1 MRIVQVIPGSG
12 GGFYCENCLRDEAL
26 VRALQALGHQPLM
39 VPLYLPLATE
49 GPSPTET
56 EEVFFGGVNVYL
68 QQKLRLF
75 RRTPRWL
82 DRLFDARW
90 LLRLA
95 GRLAG
100 MTSAKVL
107 GETTLSMLR
116 GEHGRQVKEL
126 ERLVEF
132 LSSRARPD
140 ALYLSNALLLGLA
153 RRMRQALDA
162 PILCALQDEDFFLDA
177 LPEPYRRQAWD
188 ELADRAG
195 DADGFIAVSDYYAER
210 MRRRLELPG
219 ENVHVARTG
228 IAAGDYAPA
237 EAPPDPPAIGY
248 LSRLCPE
255 KGIDALVEAFVRLE
269 QRGRVPGLRLR
280 AAGGW
285 TSEDAR
291 LIRRLR
297 RRLKRA
303 GLWGRAEFLGNLAGP
318 QRREFLRS
326 LSVLSVPAAHA
337 EAFGMYVLE
346 ALASGVPVVQ
356 PRAGSFPEILHATG
370 GGVLYD
376 PGDPAALTDALEG
389 LLVDGAR
396 ARRLGS
402 AGREA
407 VLREF
412 TIERMARQVAGVC
425 EAAAGRA
432 AGARHG

>member
-1 MRIVQVIPGSG
+1 MRIVQIIPGSG

-26 VRALQALGHQPLM
+26 VRALHALGHQPLM

-56 EEVFFGGVNVYL
+56 QEVFFGGVNVYL

-95 GRLAG
+95 GRMAG
-100 MTSAKVL
+100 MTSARVL

-126 ERLVEF
+126 ERLVAF
-132 LSSRARPD
+132 LSSQVRPD
-140 ALYLSNALLLGLA
+140 VVYLSNALLLGLA
-153 RRMRQALDA
+153 RRTRQALDA
-162 PILCALQDEDFFLDA
+162 PVVCALQDEDFFLDA
-177 LPEPYRRQAWD
+177 LPEPYRQQAWD
-188 ELADRAG
+188 ELAARAG
-195 DADGFIAVSDYYAER
+195 DADGFIAVSRYYAEH
-210 MRRRLELPG
+210 MRRRLALPG
-219 ENVHVARTG
+219 EKVHVARMG
-228 IAAGDYAPA
+228 IAAGGYAPA
-237 EAPPDPPAIGY
+237 EAPPERPTVGY
-248 LSRLCPE
+248 LSRLCSE

-269 QRGRVPGLRLR
+269 ERGRVPGVRLQ

-297 RRLKRA
+297 RRLKRS
-303 GLWGRAEFLGNLAGP
+303 GLSGRAEFLGNLTGP
-318 QRREFLRS
+318 QRHAFLRS
-326 LSVLSVPAAHA
+326 LSVVSVPAAHA

-356 PRAGSFPEILHATG
+356 PRTGSFPEILDATG
-370 GGVLYD
+370 GGILYD
-376 PGDPAALTDALEG
+376 PGDPVALTDALEG
-389 LLVDGAR
+389 LLADGER

-412 TIERMARQVAGVC
+412 TIERMAREVAGVC
-425 EAAAGRA
+425 ERA